1 MGLSLLSLPLLR
13 GLQDHLNGNIKNSL
27 YVLMHKISTN
37 SVSRSLLSTIIKKS
51 LSIVPDQYKSGYSLN
66 FLAGQI
72 QASQVSFS
80 QWTKWLFFLWT
91 HYGPSSTILS
101 PSTLTVH
108 LKPFTYWA
116 QMSPQCKVRAQ
127 LKSIRCRSENHVF
140 QISEWTCCVFELH
153 SI

>member
-80 QWTKWLFFLWT
+80 Q
-91 HYGPSSTILS
+91 
-101 PSTLTVH
+101 
-108 LKPFTYWA
+108 
-116 QMSPQCKVRAQ
+116 
-127 LKSIRCRSENHVF
+127 
-140 QISEWTCCVFELH
+140 
-153 SI
+153 